1 VGKHVKIEADQQV
14 AGVFVPISRTG
25 PLKPLQSLEWRKDLL
40 MSWLFQTS
48 IRLQTSLDRRFLR
61 FGMTV
66 QEASVLLRC
75 VEARSITPGQLAV
88 GLGRDK
94 GMITRFIDR
103 LEDSRL
109 IVRHPNPRDRRFSVL
124 KPTAK
129 GKQTARDLARLF
141 DEIRK
146 ELFAG
151 MLEGEVGEL
160 SKMMA
165 RLHKNALG
173 IGSAQK
179 CEAVR
184 QRKRIGRRGTKA
196 QVPQSSYPLVPA
208 KILAPSPQRA
218 RSQRASD

>member
-1 VGKHVKIEADQQV
+1 VGKRARIEADQQV
-14 AGVFVPISRTG
+14 ASVFVPISRG
-25 PLKPLQSLEWRKDLL
+25 GLSKQLQSLEWHKDLL
-40 MSWLFQTS
+40 MSWLFQTC

-88 GLGRDK
+88 WLGRDK

-103 LEDSRL
+103 LEASRL
-109 IVRHPNPRDRRFSVL
+109 MVRHVNPRDRRFSIL
-124 KPTAK
+124 KPTEK

-151 MLEGEVGEL
+151 MLESEVGEL
-160 SKMMA
+160 SRMMA
-165 RLHKNALG
+165 LLHKNAVG

-179 CEAVR
+179 CDVVR
-184 QRKRIGRRGTKA
+184 QRRRIGRREIKA
-196 QVPQSSYPLVPA
+196 EDQQTGQTH
-208 KILAPSPQRA
+208 APR
-218 RSQRASD
+218 RY